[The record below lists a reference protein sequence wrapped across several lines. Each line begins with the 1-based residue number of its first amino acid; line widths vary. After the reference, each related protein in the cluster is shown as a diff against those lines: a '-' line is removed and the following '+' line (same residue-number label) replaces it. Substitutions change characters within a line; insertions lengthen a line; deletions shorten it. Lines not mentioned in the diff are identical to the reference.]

1 MEKQFFFQKCLTV
14 NRSAFRR
21 FGLIIC
27 IFTCL
32 LFSVQSAIAQT
43 KIINGT
49 VTDDSGLSVPGV
61 NVVVKGTSN
70 GVITDH
76 DGKYSIKN
84 VEVSSILL
92 FSYIGYVSEEVRI
105 GNQAVINIILK
116 EDTQALDEVV
126 VVGYG
131 TQRKKDLTGSIV
143 SISAEELGDMPALS
157 FDQALQGKV
166 AGVQITQTTGAPGG
180 NVNIIVRGVSS
191 ITGGNSPL
199 YVIDGFP
206 IGTGGG
212 GTDLSSFG
220 SSSYTSSAMANNTA
234 NKINPLSSINPN
246 DIESIE
252 ILKDASATAIY
263 GSRGANGVVI
273 ITTKKG
279 KAGKA
284 NINLTASY
292 GIQQVAK
299 KLDMMNPQE
308 FAEFVAEGRDNAWIA
323 ANPAVNQASD
333 PNDIRSNS
341 TWVRDIFRNPSVLPL
356 EGTDWQDVIFRSA
369 PIQNYQL
376 SASGGTE
383 KIKYLLSGGYF
394 NQEGIVIGSDYQRF
408 NIRSNMEIQL
418 TDRIKL
424 GSIIS
429 ASYGR
434 GDFARTEGHLQF
446 RSIIQCALAS
456 SPTLAVYDAD
466 GNPQNELADPL
477 GVPVENPINI
487 TRHFSDKRNQTD
499 VLTNNFL
506 DISIID
512 ELSFRTSIGVNYSA
526 SQTKLWKSSRIAT
539 GQSTTSPA
547 TAAVHNRKGLNWL
560 NENTLNYRKLIA
572 EKHDVNVVGGLTVQ
586 KDNFNFISAGATD
599 FPTDYITYL
608 SAGTVNAGD
617 NYDSEWSLVSLLA
630 RANYVYDEK
639 YMLTATVRRDGSS
652 RFGSKNKWG
661 TFPSV
666 SVGYRISEES
676 FMQSVSFI
684 SNLKLRVSYGESGN
698 NLIGNYA
705 HIGLLGS
712 SNYVDN
718 NTILPGLVTSSM
730 SNDALTWEKSK
741 QVNLGLDFGL
751 FNDRVSLVAD
761 FYRDYKTDLLLAV
774 QLPAASGFG
783 SSTQNIGEVENK
795 GVEIGINTDNF
806 LNKNFQWST
815 NFNISA
821 NRNEVKKLA
830 TQGARISNSAVQV
843 TQVGEPISSF
853 YLMHVLGVFRNEAD
867 VKSGHPLQ
875 HPQTQPGD
883 LKYEDVDESGTI
895 TSNDKK
901 IIGSPWPDFT
911 WGLGNVFNYKNFSLS
926 AYIIGSHGAQT
937 YLNVGETLINSA
949 GVQNQLAMVNNR
961 WKSESD
967 PGDGLVP
974 RAIRSNTFLGMQQSS
989 RLLFDASYVRIK
1001 EVTLSYDFPQSIT
1014 KRLFMKGLNAYFNIS
1029 NLYTF
1034 TDYPGYDPEA
1044 SSTGDAVTKAGFDEG
1059 VYPLART
1066 YTLGLKV
1073 SF

>member
-1 MEKQFFFQKCLTV
+1 MNESSIG
-14 NRSAFRR
+14 RYA
-21 FGLIIC
+21 LIIC
-27 IFTCL
+27 IL
-32 LFSVQSAIAQT
+32 ISMLFSVRSAMAQA
-43 KIINGT
+43 KVVSGI
-49 VTDDSGLSVPGV
+49 VTDESGMSIPGV

-70 GVITDH
+70 GVITDLE
-76 DGKYSIKN
+76 GKYSIGN
-84 VEVSSILL
+84 IEGSSVLFFSYMGYASVEVP
-92 FSYIGYVSEEVRI
+92 V
-105 GNQAVINIILK
+105 GNKTVVNVVLK
-116 EDTQALDEVV
+116 EDTRSLDEIV

-143 SISAEELGDMPALS
+143 SISGEDLGEMPALS

-166 AGVQITQTTGAPGG
+166 PGAQITQTTGAPGG
-180 NVNIIVRGVSS
+180 NVNIIVRGISS

-199 YVIDGFP
+199 YVVDGFP
-206 IGTGGG
+206 VGTGGG
-212 GTDLSSFG
+212 GSDLSSF
-220 SSSYTSSAMANNTA
+220 SVNSYTSANMAGNTA

-252 ILKDASATAIY
+252 VLKDASATAIY

-284 NINLTASY
+284 SIDLTASY

-299 KLDMMNPQE
+299 TIEVMNPRD

-323 ANPAVNQASD
+323 ANPSKNQASD
-333 PNDIRSNS
+333 PNDVRSSS
-341 TWVRDIFRNPSVLPL
+341 TWVRESFRNPSALPL
-356 EGTDWQDVIFRSA
+356 EGTDWQDVIFRLA
-369 PIQNYQL
+369 PVQNYQL
-376 SASGGTE
+376 TATGGTD
-383 KIKYLLSGGYF
+383 KIKYLISGGYYG
-394 NQEGIVIGSDYQRF
+394 QDGIVIGSNYERF
-408 NIRSNMEIQL
+408 SIRSNIDIQL
-418 TDRIKL
+418 TNRIKL

-429 ASYGR
+429 ANYGQ
-434 GDFARTEGHLQF
+434 GDFARTEGHLQH

-456 SPTLAVYDAD
+456 SPALAVYDED
-466 GNPQNELADPL
+466 GNPQNELTDPM

-487 TRHFSDKRNQTD
+487 TRYFSDKRNQTD

-506 DISIID
+506 DVMIID
-512 ELSFRTSIGVNYSA
+512 GLTFRTSIGVNFST
-526 SQTKLWKSSRIAT
+526 SQTKLWKSSQIAA

-547 TAAVHNRKGLNWL
+547 TAAVHNWKNFNWL
-560 NENTLNYRKLIA
+560 NENTLNYRKLLA
-572 EKHDVNVVGGLTVQ
+572 DTHDVNIVGGLTVQ
-586 KDNFNFISAGATD
+586 KDNVNFLSAGATD
-599 FPTDYITYL
+599 FPTDYVTYI
-608 SAGTVNAGD
+608 SAGTVNVGG
-617 NYDSEWSLVSLLA
+617 NSNSEWSLVSLLA
-630 RANYVYDEK
+630 RANYVYDGK

-666 SVGYRISEES
+666 SVGYRVSEES
-676 FMQSVSFI
+676 FMKPVTFI
-684 SNLKLRVSYGESGN
+684 SNLKLRISYGESGN

-718 NTILPGLVTSSM
+718 NAILPGLVTSSM

-741 QVNLGLDFGL
+741 QVNLGLDLGL
-751 FNDRVSLVAD
+751 FNDRISLVAD

-783 SSTQNIGEVENK
+783 SSTQNIGEIENK
-795 GVEIGINTDNF
+795 GVEIGLNTENILSKD
-806 LNKNFQWST
+806 FQWST

-830 TQGARISNSAVQV
+830 TEGARITNSVYI

-853 YLMHVLGVFRNEAD
+853 YLMNVLGVFQNEAD

-883 LKYEDVDESGTI
+883 LKFEDVDGNGTI

-901 IIGSPWPDFT
+901 IVGSPWPDFI
-911 WGLGNVFNYKNFSLS
+911 WGLGNVFRYKNLSLS
-926 AYIIGSHGAQT
+926 AYITGSQGAQT
-937 YLNVGETLINSA
+937 YMNVGETLINSA
-949 GVQNQLAMVNNR
+949 GVQNQLTMVNRR

-974 RAIRSNTFLGMQQSS
+974 RAIRSNTFLGMQPSS

-1001 EVTLSYDFPQSIT
+1001 DITLSYDFPQSIT
-1014 KRLFMKGLNAYFNIS
+1014 RHIFMKGLNAYFNVS